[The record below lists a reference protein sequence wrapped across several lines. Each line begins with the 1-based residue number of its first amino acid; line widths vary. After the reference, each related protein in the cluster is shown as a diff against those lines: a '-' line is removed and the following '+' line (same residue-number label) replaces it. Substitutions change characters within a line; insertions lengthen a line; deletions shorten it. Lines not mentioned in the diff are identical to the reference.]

1 MDHQAIRQQMPTW
14 IAGQVPSNVRRCKF
28 NIFDGI
34 PRENMLGFRVEPSPF
49 EGKVVAK
56 TDEAIV
62 VKTGRAE
69 FAVLVRALITEVPE
83 EGAKVEVI
91 PNARRRFDRSEEHTS
106 ELQSLMRNSYSVF
119 CLKKQ
124 TYGTM
129 FTIALFRFT
138 PTTTNKIQYLNIKVT
153 LIYTYI

>member
-1 MDHQAIRQQMPTW
+1 
-14 IAGQVPSNVRRCKF
+14 
-28 NIFDGI
+28 
-34 PRENMLGFRVEPSPF
+34 MLGFRVDPSPF

-91 PNARRRFDRSEEHTS
+91 PYARRRFDGQRADTPEEVIEHTAD
-106 ELQSLMRNSYSVF
+106 
-119 CLKKQ
+119 
-124 TYGTM
+124 GTPYKVQRM
-129 FTIALFRFT
+129 ILGAAPATLPVAQPQCQIGRASCRERVC
-138 PTTTNKIQYLNIKVT
+138 QYV
-153 LIYTYI
+153 

>member
-1 MDHQAIRQQMPTW
+1 MRICDWCLHVCSSYLSIMDHQASRQQMPTL
-14 IAGQVPSNVRRCKF
+14 IAGHVPSNVRRFKF

-34 PRENMLGFRVEPSPF
+34 PRENMLGFRVDPSPF

-83 EGAKVEVI
+83 E
-91 PNARRRFDRSEEHTS
+91 RSEEHTP
-106 ELQSLMRNSYSVF
+106 ELQSLMR
-119 CLKKQ
+119 
-124 TYGTM
+124 
-129 FTIALFRFT
+129 I
-138 PTTTNKIQYLNIKVT
+138 
-153 LIYTYI
+153 